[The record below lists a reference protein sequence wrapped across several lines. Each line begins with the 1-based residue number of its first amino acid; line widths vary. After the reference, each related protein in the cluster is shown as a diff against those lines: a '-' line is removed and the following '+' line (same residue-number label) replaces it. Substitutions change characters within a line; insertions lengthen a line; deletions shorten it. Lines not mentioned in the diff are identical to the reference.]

1 MQRNA
6 TQRDWHSARGACVRI
21 VQETRDSKVVLAS
34 FAWRAGAGAAV
45 WVWVWVC
52 RCGLVCVWVCDIHVT
67 PIKLCQSH
75 GAHDTRTHACTQ
87 SLPPTCTAFSYSRR
101 SFAGTAP
108 PILDRSQ
115 ISAGDQKHDIEAF
128 VRGPLCTALSRFFV
142 LGFKSNSLFK
152 VHPRCHICTG
162 TELAPATSAPG
173 LGSPVPTSAPG
184 LGSSEWHAL
193 PRG

>member
-1 MQRNA
+1 MRKN
-6 TQRDWHSARGACVRI
+6 
-21 VQETRDSKVVLAS
+21 
-34 FAWRAGAGAAV
+34 RAGDSGFESRACKLCVEGWGWGCSVGVGVSV
-45 WVWVWVC
+45 WVGVRLGVRHPC
-52 RCGLVCVWVCDIHVT
+52 YSNRAVPITRRTRYADACMHSITAPHVHGVLLLSPLL
-67 PIKLCQSH
+67 PIL
-75 GAHDTRTHACTQ
+75 
-87 SLPPTCTAFSYSRR
+87 